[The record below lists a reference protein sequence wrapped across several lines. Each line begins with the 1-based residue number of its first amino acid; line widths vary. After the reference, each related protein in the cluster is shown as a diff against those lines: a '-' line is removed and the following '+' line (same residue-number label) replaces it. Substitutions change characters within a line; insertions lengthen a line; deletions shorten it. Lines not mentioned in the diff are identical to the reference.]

1 MRKAFVRFTRQMW
14 SRERNQPRKAQ
25 TCLGLYKKMNVLL
38 DSNEVTKTLRRLAH
52 EVIENYVDLN
62 NLVIVGLVTRGE
74 FLAKRLHDI
83 ISQIEKVDIPFGY
96 LDVTLYRDDLDH
108 RKSLKQSKSSVV
120 PNLDNKNV
128 LVVDDVLYEGRTV
141 RAALDALKDFG
152 RPNSVKLLVLVDRGH
167 RKLPVSADFIGKNI
181 STTPTQVI
189 KVCLS
194 EVDNKDS
201 IELQ

>member
-1 MRKAFVRFTRQMW
+1 
-14 SRERNQPRKAQ
+14 
-25 TCLGLYKKMNVLL
+25 MNVLL

-52 EVIENYVDLN
+52 EVIENYVDLG
-62 NLVIVGLVTRGE
+62 NLVIVGIVTRGE

-83 ISQIEKVDIPFGY
+83 ILQIEKVDIPFGY

-128 LVVDDVLYEGRTV
+128 LLVDDVLYEGRTI
-141 RAALDALKDFG
+141 RAALDAVKDFG
-152 RPNSVKLLVLVDRGH
+152 RPKSVKLLVLADRGH
-167 RKLPVSADFIGKNI
+167 RKLPISADFIGKCV
-181 STTPTQVI
+181 STTPSQTI

-194 EVDNKDS
+194 EIDKKDS
-201 IELQ
+201 IEIQQ